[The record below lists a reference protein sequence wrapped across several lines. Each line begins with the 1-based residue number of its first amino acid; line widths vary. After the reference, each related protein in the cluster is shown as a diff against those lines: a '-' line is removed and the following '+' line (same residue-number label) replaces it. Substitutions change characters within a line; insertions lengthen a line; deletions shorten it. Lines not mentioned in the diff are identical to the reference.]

1 MHHPHALSFSP
12 NMLDPLVLQELIS
25 VSVYLLY
32 ISPMYSVTLLVKDVS
47 SEDLPDAAEPNSAAN
62 TKVPTTSIES
72 STSTA
77 IPMVPQSMG
86 PSNNLSIGLP

>member
-1 MHHPHALSFSP
+1 
-12 NMLDPLVLQELIS
+12 MLDPLVLQELIS

-32 ISPMYSVTLLVKDVS
+32 IFPMYSVTLLAKDVS
-47 SEDLPDAAEPNSAAN
+47 SADLPDAVEPNSAAN
-62 TKVPTTSIES
+62 TKVPTTSIAS
-72 STSTA
+72 RTSTA